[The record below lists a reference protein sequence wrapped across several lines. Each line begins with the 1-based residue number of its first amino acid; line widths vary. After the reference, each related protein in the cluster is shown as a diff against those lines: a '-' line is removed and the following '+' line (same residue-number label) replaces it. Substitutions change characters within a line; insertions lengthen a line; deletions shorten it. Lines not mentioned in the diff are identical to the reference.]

1 MGWSQTDYFSSHSR
15 FVQRDNFSFFGFN
28 SLNKVGVLYN
38 TIQIDNAQS
47 MDNKYFFGALSFD
60 EKKFSLGIDF
70 NSYKIEQTGLVL
82 NLSNLV
88 YVYQVK
94 LSNSLYFLPAISFGL
109 GSKNILLENI
119 VFEDQLNQASG
130 FINSESID
138 PLSVQIGTVNYTDFG
153 ASFIIHNDE
162 FMMGFAIKHLNRPN
176 VSFNKES
183 KQNLGIS
190 YVINGGY
197 EYNVNPYENIFFP
210 KHTYLLLYGSLSKQG
225 NLSNM
230 YLSQDLQL
238 AGFSLGLNQQFSHL
252 ENFSM
257 NNFGISV
264 GLSLENFDIGLLYNF
279 GIKNIKKTYAPS
291 IFELYLTFDFSKF
304 RRNTRGLYKRIQTDN
319 YF

>member
-1 MGWSQTDYFSSHSR
+1 
-15 FVQRDNFSFFGFN
+15 
-28 SLNKVGVLYN
+28 
-38 TIQIDNAQS
+38 
-47 MDNKYFFGALSFD
+47 
-60 EKKFSLGIDF
+60 
-70 NSYKIEQTGLVL
+70 
-82 NLSNLV
+82 
-88 YVYQVK
+88 
-94 LSNSLYFLPAISFGL
+94 
-109 GSKNILLENI
+109 
-119 VFEDQLNQASG
+119 
-130 FINSESID
+130 
-138 PLSVQIGTVNYTDFG
+138 
-153 ASFIIHNDE
+153 
-162 FMMGFAIKHLNRPN
+162 MMGFAIKHLNRPN

-252 ENFSM
+252 ESFSM
-257 NNFGISV
+257 NNFGVSV